1 MINLGNDINRKKSRE
16 NETPKKV
23 TNIVEKL
30 LDLNKQQK
38 DKGLPLDWDTQ
49 LKKLTPKQMLERLR
63 ITLAQIKGSNI
74 SENLSNEI
82 RQIIYSLYQAK

>member
-49 LKKLTPKQMLERLR
+49 LKKLTPKQML
-63 ITLAQIKGSNI
+63 AQIKGSNT